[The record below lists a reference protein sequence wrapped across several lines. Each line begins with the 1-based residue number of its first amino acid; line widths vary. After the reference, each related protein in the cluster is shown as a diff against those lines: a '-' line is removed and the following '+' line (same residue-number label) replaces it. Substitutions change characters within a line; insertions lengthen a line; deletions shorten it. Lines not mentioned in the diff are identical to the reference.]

1 MPTVTYLTGVPIS
14 AGDWVRVLSPTGV
27 WHHGIVRRLVPQWDG
42 GIAVEIANNVK
53 LGGISLSDW
62 HVFADGREIILHRRA
77 PADQVPQVLRRVDAS
92 MGKTYNLLTQNCE
105 HFASYAFTGK
115 PESPAIKGAGV
126 ITAVLVLLI
135 IGLGGD

>member
-1 MPTVTYLTGVPIS
+1 MPTVTYQTGVPILV
-14 AGDWVRVLSPTGV
+14 GDWVRVLSPAGV
-27 WHHGIVRRLVPQWDG
+27 WHHGIVRRLVPRWDG

-77 PADQVPQVLRRVDAS
+77 PAGQVRQILRRADES
-92 MGKTYNLLTQNCE
+92 MGKTYDLLTQNCE

-115 PESPAIKGAGV
+115 PESPAIKGAGF
-126 ITAVLVLLI
+126 ITAALVLI
-135 IGLGGD
+135 FIGFRGN